1 MDHESLRELSGAY
14 ALGLLTLAE
23 RREFEA
29 HLATCAECAQEIR
42 ELAVVT
48 ESLGRMVDPRDPPAR
63 LRAQILRA
71 AGAAPLD
78 SARGR
83 PPAKDRGVLA
93 AAVPSWL
100 LLAASIALL
109 AVGGYAVILR
119 GRVSAT
125 EATARH
131 TERIL
136 AATDVK
142 RVDLAGQDA
151 APGASGRAF
160 WSRSNGVMFTAAGL
174 PALPKGKVYQLWVV
188 TKTAPLSAGL
198 LTPDGSGRVT
208 AVADMP
214 ADVEPV
220 AVAVTIEPEGGVPAP
235 TGAKYLVGL
244 V

>member
-1 MDHESLRELSGAY
+1 MMDHESLRELSGAY
-14 ALGLLTLAE
+14 ALGLLSAAE

-29 HLATCAECAQEIR
+29 HLDTCAECAQELR

-48 ESLGRMVDPRDPPAR
+48 ESLGRMVEPREPPAR
-63 LRAQILRA
+63 LRAQVLRA
-71 AGAAPLD
+71 AGAMPA
-78 SARGR
+78 A
-83 PPAKDRGVLA
+83 PPAAGRGVLA
-93 AAVPSWL
+93 AGAPAWL
-100 LLAASIALL
+100 LLAASIGLI
-109 AVGGYAVILR
+109 AVGGYAAILR

-136 AATDVK
+136 AAADVK
-142 RVDLAGQDA
+142 RVDLAGQEV

-160 WSRSNGVMFTAAGL
+160 WSRSNGVVFTATGL

-198 LTPDGSGRVT
+198 LTPDRSGHVAAVT
-208 AVADMP
+208 DMP
-214 ADVEPV
+214 PGVEPV
-220 AVAVTIEPEGGVPAP
+220 AVAVTIEPEGGVPSP
-235 TGAKYLVGL
+235 TGARYLVGL

>member
-1 MDHESLRELSGAY
+1 LSGAY

-29 HLATCAECAQEIR
+29 HLDTCAECAQELR

-48 ESLGRMVDPRDPPAR
+48 ESLGRMVEPREPPAR
-63 LRAQILRA
+63 LRAQVLRA
-71 AGAAPLD
+71 AGVAP
-78 SARGR
+78 SAG
-83 PPAKDRGVLA
+83 ARGVLA
-93 AAVPSWL
+93 AAAPAWL
-100 LLAASIALL
+100 LLAASIGLI
-109 AVGGYAVILR
+109 AVGGYAAILR
-119 GRVSAT
+119 GRVSQT

-136 AATDVK
+136 AAADVK

-198 LTPDGSGRVT
+198 LTPDGSGHVT

-214 ADVEPV
+214 PGVEPV
-220 AVAVTIEPEGGVPAP
+220 AVAVTIEPEGGVPSP
-235 TGAKYLVGL
+235 TGARYLVGL

>member
-1 MDHESLRELSGAY
+1 MKDHESLRELSGAY

-29 HLATCAECAQEIR
+29 HLDTCAECAQELR

-48 ESLGRMVDPRDPPAR
+48 ESLGRMVEPREPPAR
-63 LRAQILRA
+63 LRAQVLRA
-71 AGAAPLD
+71 AGVAP
-78 SARGR
+78 SAG
-83 PPAKDRGVLA
+83 ARGVLA
-93 AAVPSWL
+93 AAAPAWL
-100 LLAASIALL
+100 LLAASIGLI
-109 AVGGYAVILR
+109 AVGGYAAILR
-119 GRVSAT
+119 GRVSQT

-136 AATDVK
+136 AAADVK

-198 LTPDGSGRVT
+198 LTPDGSGHVT

-214 ADVEPV
+214 PGVEPV
-220 AVAVTIEPEGGVPAP
+220 AVAVTIEPEGGVPSP
-235 TGAKYLVGL
+235 TGARYLVGL

>member
-14 ALGLLTLAE
+14 ALGLLSPAE

-29 HLATCAECAQEIR
+29 HLDTCAECAQELR

-48 ESLGRMVDPRDPPAR
+48 ESLGRMVEPRDPPAR
-63 LRAQILRA
+63 LRAQVLRA
-71 AGAAPLD
+71 AGAAP
-78 SARGR
+78 AGR
-83 PPAKDRGVLA
+83 RGVLA
-93 AAVPSWL
+93 TGAPAWL
-100 LLAASIALL
+100 LLAASIGLI
-109 AVGGYAVILR
+109 AVGGYAAILR

-136 AATDVK
+136 AAADVK
-142 RVDLAGQDA
+142 QVDLAGQDV

-160 WSRSNGVMFTAAGL
+160 WSRSNGVVFTATGL
-174 PALPKGKVYQLWVV
+174 PALPRGKVYQLWVV

-198 LTPDGSGRVT
+198 LTPDGTGRVA
-208 AVADMP
+208 AVTDMP
-214 ADVEPV
+214 PGVEPV
-220 AVAVTIEPEGGVPAP
+220 AVAVTIEPEGGVPSP
-235 TGAKYLVGL
+235 TGARYLVGL

>member
-14 ALGLLTLAE
+14 ALGLLTPAE

-29 HLATCAECAQEIR
+29 HLDTCAECAQELR

-48 ESLGRMVDPRDPPAR
+48 ESLGRMVEPRDPPAR
-63 LRAQILRA
+63 LRAQVLRA
-71 AGAAPLD
+71 AGAAPP
-78 SARGR
+78 AGRRGT
-83 PPAKDRGVLA
+83 AT
-93 AAVPSWL
+93 SWL
-100 LLAASIALL
+100 LLAASIGLI
-109 AVGGYAVILR
+109 AVGGYAAVLR

-136 AATDVK
+136 AAADVK
-142 RVDLAGQDA
+142 RVDLAGQEA

-160 WSRSNGVMFTAAGL
+160 WSRSNGVMFTATGL

-188 TKTAPLSAGL
+188 TKSAPLSAGL
-198 LTPDGSGRVT
+198 LTPDRSGHVT

-214 ADVEPV
+214 PGVEPV
-220 AVAVTIEPEGGVPAP
+220 AVAVTIEPEGGVPSL

>member
-1 MDHESLRELSGAY
+1 LSGAY
-14 ALGLLTLAE
+14 ALGLLSPAE

-29 HLATCAECAQEIR
+29 HLDTCAECAQELR

-48 ESLGRMVDPRDPPAR
+48 ESLGRMVEPREPPAR
-63 LRAQILRA
+63 LRAQVLRA
-71 AGAAPLD
+71 AGASPAAGARPLD

-83 PPAKDRGVLA
+83 PPAGRRGVLA
-93 AAVPSWL
+93 AGAPAWL
-100 LLAASIALL
+100 LLAASIGLI
-109 AVGGYAVILR
+109 AVGGYAAILR

-136 AATDVK
+136 AAADVK
-142 RVDLAGQDA
+142 QVDLAGQDA

-160 WSRSNGVMFTAAGL
+160 WSRSNGVVFTATGL

-198 LTPDGSGRVT
+198 LTPDGTGRAAAVT
-208 AVADMP
+208 DMP
-214 ADVEPV
+214 PGVEPV
-220 AVAVTIEPEGGVPAP
+220 AVAVTIEPEGGVPSP
-235 TGAKYLVGL
+235 TGARYLVGL

>member
-1 MDHESLRELSGAY
+1 MKDHESLRELSGAY

-29 HLATCAECAQEIR
+29 HLDTCAECAQELR

-48 ESLGRMVDPRDPPAR
+48 ESLGRMVDPREPPAR
-63 LRAQILRA
+63 LRDQVLR
-71 AGAAPLD
+71 GAAPP
-78 SARGR
+78 AGR
-83 PPAKDRGVLA
+83 RGVLA
-93 AAVPSWL
+93 AAAPAWL
-100 LLAASIALL
+100 LLAASIALI
-109 AVGGYAVILR
+109 AVGGYAAMLR
-119 GRVSAT
+119 GRVSQT
-125 EATARH
+125 EAAARH

-136 AATDVK
+136 AAADVK

-160 WSRSNGVMFTAAGL
+160 WSRSNGVMFTASGL

-198 LTPDGSGRVT
+198 LTPDGSGRVM
-208 AVADMP
+208 AVTDMP
-214 ADVEPV
+214 PGVEPV
-220 AVAVTIEPEGGVPAP
+220 AVAVTIEPEGGVPSP
-235 TGAKYLVGL
+235 TGARYLVGL